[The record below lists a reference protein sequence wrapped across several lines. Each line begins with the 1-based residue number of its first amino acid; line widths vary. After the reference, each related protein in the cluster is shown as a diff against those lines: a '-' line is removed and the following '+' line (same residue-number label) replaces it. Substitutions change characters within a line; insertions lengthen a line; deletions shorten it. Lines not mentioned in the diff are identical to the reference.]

1 MKDVMNNVVTSNE
14 LGSVVMPL
22 VDLLTSSGLSWSQ
35 RQAIACA
42 IRETTRHHNSM
53 ENERQKDLMLQAGGQ
68 RASGQIVGAGMA
80 PIGGLASV
88 QGSRL

>member
-1 MKDVMNNVVTSNE
+1 MNNASIASND

-53 ENERQKDLMLQAGGQ
+53 ESERQKAAMTQAVGQVIGSVVGGDK
-68 RASGQIVGAGMA
+68 SLVG
-80 PIGGLASV
+80 
-88 QGSRL
+88 RL